1 MPLPSVMLCFIKSKE
16 IDMDSYIYKDGKKL
30 RLGFTTGTCAAAA
43 AKAAA
48 WMLLSGKKINT
59 IHLQT
64 PKGVNLELPIRDIV
78 FDPDSVSC
86 AIRKDSGDDPDV
98 TDGILIYAKVS
109 KNDQPGI
116 HINGGQGVGRVTKK
130 GLDQPVGEA
139 AINSIPRK
147 MIQDNLTEVCDV
159 FDYHSG
165 LSVMIYVPEGEE
177 ISKRTFNSRLGIVG
191 GISILGTSGIVE
203 PMSDQALIDTIRL
216 ELNQRFLI
224 GVKTVLLTPGNY
236 GMDFL
241 KDSLGIDP
249 KIPVLTSNFIGD
261 ALDCCRE
268 LGFTNVLLVGHIG
281 KLVKIAGGM
290 LNTHSKYGDCRM
302 EILASYA
309 GACGLHPTEIKG
321 ILNAV
326 TCDDAL
332 RILKMFELDSEVL
345 SHITDRISFHLNRKT
360 AGIPGVEA
368 ILFSK
373 VYGQLCETSNA
384 SYLLRQIKEM
394 I

>member
-1 MPLPSVMLCFIKSKE
+1 
-16 IDMDSYIYKDGKKL
+16 MDSFIYKDGKKL

-48 WMLLSGKKINT
+48 WMLLSGKMINT
-59 IHLQT
+59 IHLLT
-64 PKGVNLELPIRDIV
+64 PKDVNLDLPIRNIV
-78 FDPDSVSC
+78 IDTDSVSC
-86 AIRKDSGDDPDV
+86 AVCKDSGDDPDV

-116 HINGGQGVGRVTKK
+116 HISGGQGVGRVTKK

-139 AINSIPRK
+139 AINSVPRK
-147 MIQDNLTEVCDV
+147 MIQENLTEVCDV
-159 FDYHSG
+159 FDNHSG

-216 ELNQRFLI
+216 ELNQRFLN
-224 GVKTVLLTPGNY
+224 GMKTVLLTPGNY

-261 ALDCCRE
+261 ALDWSKE

-309 GACGLHPTEIKG
+309 GACGLHPTGIKE

-332 RILKMFELDSEVL
+332 RIMKMFDLDSDVL
-345 SHITDRISFHLNRKT
+345 SYLTDRISFHLNRKT
-360 AGIPGVEA
+360 AGVPRVEA

-384 SYLLRQIKEM
+384 SYLLRRIKEM